1 MGSVVFSRILGLTIP
16 YTGSIKAHVEL
27 LEPGH
32 AIVFMK
38 DRRCVRNHLDSIHA
52 IALANLAELSTGLA
66 MICGLPSGMNGILV
80 DLNVSYEKK
89 ARGALR
95 AECVCEV
102 PAGQSR
108 QQVAIDTEITD
119 HSGEVVTRATATWLV
134 GPK

>member
-66 MICGLPSGMNGILV
+66 MIRRKRAVRCELSAFAKYLRGRVDSKLPSIQKL
-80 DLNVSYEKK
+80 
-89 ARGALR
+89 
-95 AECVCEV
+95 
-102 PAGQSR
+102 Q
-108 QQVAIDTEITD
+108 ITQ
-119 HSGEVVTRATATWLV
+119 GR
-134 GPK
+134 